1 METVRTPSR
10 TAVAGTLMGRGGARA
25 AGGLAVVLAALL
37 AAGCGSGG
45 GESASDAGGAV
56 QEDAVAPEAALEEEA
71 GRAGDGDGAGGGDAL
86 DVDAEQRLVV
96 HTAMMTVEAGDVEE
110 AAEEAKALVADA
122 GGHVAGESVS
132 PSGTGPASATLVVKV
147 PQEEYDAALE
157 ELAGLGER
165 TSLEREAED
174 VTEEVAD
181 VDSRVESAE
190 ASLDRLRDLLAEAE
204 DVQDVLKVEKEIS
217 DRQAE
222 LEALQARQKALS
234 ESTSFGTV
242 ELSLREPSNRPTT
255 DGDDSIGFTGGL
267 AYGWQA
273 LVVVAG
279 GIAVAAGWLLPFL
292 VVAAVLLAPVAW
304 WRRRRGLS
312 AVPLPRWLR
321 RGRGSDGS
329 RAPAEPDAPAPGKSA
344 EEPGAEEAGAEEEP
358 EKGPDSPSDEERP
371 KDE

>member
-1 METVRTPSR
+1 MDTVRTPSR

-37 AAGCGSGG
+37 AAGCGAGG
-45 GESASDAGGAV
+45 GDSASDAGGMA
-56 QEDAVAPEAALEEEA
+56 QENAAAPEAAVDEGAEEGE
-71 GRAGDGDGAGGGDAL
+71 GGGAL
-86 DVDAEQRLVV
+86 DVDAEQRQVV
-96 HTAMMTVEAGDVEE
+96 HTAMMTVESDDVEE
-110 AAEEAKALVADA
+110 AAEEAKSLVADA
-122 GGHVAGESVS
+122 GGHVASESVS
-132 PSGTGPASATLVVKV
+132 PSDSGPASATLVAKV
-147 PQEEYDAALE
+147 PQEGYDAALD

-165 TSLEREAED
+165 VSLEREAED

-242 ELSLREPSNRPTT
+242 ELHLREPSDRPTS
-255 DGDDSIGFTGGL
+255 DGGDFIGFTGGL

-292 VVAAVLLAPVAW
+292 VVAAVLLAPVVW
-304 WRRRRGLS
+304 WRRRTGRS
-312 AVPLPRWLR
+312 VVPRPRSFR
-321 RGRGSDGS
+321 RGRADAES
-329 RAPAEPDAPAPGKSA
+329 RAPAKPGTPDKAPDETPKSPKA
-344 EEPGAEEAGAEEEP
+344 END
-358 EKGPDSPSDEERP
+358 PDTPSDKERP
-371 KDE
+371 KDR